1 MLNRERLTKYLEQ
14 ISSEIDIINSIL
26 VHNDE
31 EILES
36 KHFLRSLKYSAVV
49 IAEAIANTL
58 QHILA
63 KKFKVTV
70 SGYKEVL
77 IKSRDNQVVSSE
89 LLGNLHPF
97 IRFRNMLIHQY
108 WDVDDQLFLT
118 NLRSGTK
125 DFQAFINE
133 IERIIESLNLEDFY

>member
-36 KHFLRSLKYSAVV
+36 KHFLRSLKYSTVV

-108 WDVDDQLFLT
+108 
-118 NLRSGTK
+118 
-125 DFQAFINE
+125 
-133 IERIIESLNLEDFY
+133 